1 MDSRLVLILVLT
13 ATPTAAFG
21 EIYKTIDAN
30 GNVVFTDIAPVD
42 RSGQA
47 APQEVTVPQ
56 VNSYE
61 PPPLPAAQPNTAPS
75 PSGDMGYYAQ
85 LEVISPAEDET
96 IRDNAGNVQIQVAL
110 APQLR
115 ADHRLLLVLDGS
127 ATEVE
132 AVNGVFE
139 LSNVD
144 RGTHTAGGRVVDR
157 QGNVVIESNPT
168 TFNLMRYALQP
179 NDAVPTPHTSE

>member
-1 MDSRLVLILVLT
+1 MDSRLALILVL
-13 ATPTAAFG
+13 AAITPAAFG
-21 EIYKTIDAN
+21 EIYKTVDAN

-47 APQEVTVPQ
+47 APKEVTVPP

-61 PPPLPAAQPNTAPS
+61 PPPVPVAQPNSVPS
-75 PSGDMGYYAQ
+75 SADTGYYAQ
-85 LEVISPAEDET
+85 LEVVSPAEDET
-96 IRDNAGNVQIQVAL
+96 IRDNAGNVQIQVAI

-115 ADHRLLLVLDGS
+115 ADHRLLLVLDGN

-144 RGTHTAGGRVVDR
+144 RGTHTAAGRVVDR
-157 QGNVVIESNPT
+157 QGNVVIESNPA
-168 TFNLMRYALQP
+168 TFNLLRYALPP
-179 NDAVPTPHTSE
+179 NPVATPHDGD